1 MTQEEYDKIQKRLNK
16 GYDLRQD
23 IARTESA
30 LQIMLSARKETDN
43 YLPLVS
49 LKWEHTYYMDR
60 PVELSNDTKRKIMD
74 LVTDDLV
81 ARLEQLKKQ
90 FDEL

>member
-1 MTQEEYDKIQKRLNK
+1 MYNIEWIEIS
-16 GYDLRQD
+16 
-23 IARTESA
+23 E
-30 LQIMLSARKETDN
+30 
-43 YLPLVS
+43 
-49 LKWEHTYYMDR
+49 
-60 PVELSNDTKRKIMD
+60 DTKRKIMD